1 MTDYNYYENSGV
13 SPEDENWGSYQY
25 VSLDD
30 IINNFMLSYVGND
43 KLINS
48 TERYLV
54 RFHAKRSIQELNYD
68 AFKETRIMEI
78 PVCDSFRVVLP
89 KDYVNWIRISVY
101 NNGMLMPLNEN
112 IQSNYASTYLRD
124 NECKILFDEQGQA
137 LEGLSL
143 VDKDRLDG
151 LQKSMYL
158 GDGAMTGR
166 EGYFLDNRW
175 YFDYSIGQ
183 RYGLNTETANTN
195 PVFSIDKTSGVIN
208 FSSEMADQHVVI
220 EYVSDGMEDGDDAK
234 IGVNKMFEEFVYANI
249 KYLILNNK
257 TNTQDYIVRR
267 SQKDKSA
274 LLRNARIRIS
284 NMKPGRLIMNMRGQA
299 KQIK

>member
-124 NECKILFDEQGQA
+124 NECKVLFDKEGQA

-234 IGVNKMFEEFVYANI
+234 IGVNKMFEEFIYANI